1 MTPLRQ
7 HMIAAL
13 QRSGKRER
21 TQQSSVREVRLLA
34 QCSGTSP
41 HRISEYELQPY
52 VLHRKNVDGLA
63 PNSRRLCTSG
73 IRCFCHQVLERDRT
87 TLDRMRAES
96 EHRLPAVLSGQEVR
110 RLLSMTTPWPNRG
123 ACTTVYRLGLRLHE
137 GRSWHVSDIDGQR
150 PMVHGHRGKGAK
162 DRDVPLPQDPLAL
175 LRHDGTTHRHP
186 PGLFPTAGRD
196 QKPRP
201 TAPPTHASTPRP
213 RRLPQSHTT
222 RRHHHT

>member
-63 PNSRRLCTSG
+63 PNSMRICTSG
-73 IRCFCHQVLERDRT
+73 IRFFFQPVLARHWK
-87 TLDRMRAES
+87 TLDLMRAES
-96 EHRLPAVLSGQEVR
+96 AHRLPAVLGVQEVR
-110 RLLSMTTPWPNRG
+110 RLLSMTTPWHHQV
-123 ACTTVYRLGLRLHE
+123 TFTSISSLGLRLHE
-137 GRSWHVSDIDGQR
+137 GLLLHVSDLDGQR
-150 PMVHGHRGKGAK
+150 RMVHVHRGKGAK
-162 DRDVPLPQDPLAL
+162 DRSVPLPLDTLSL
-175 LRHDGTTHRHP
+175 
-186 PGLFPTAGRD
+186 
-196 QKPRP
+196 
-201 TAPPTHASTPRP
+201 
-213 RRLPQSHTT
+213 
-222 RRHHHT
+222 